1 MKKST
6 KYLKIF
12 CNLGYALAALLL
24 ICFLLP
30 KVLVF
35 FMPFVIGFIL
45 SLIANPV
52 VRFLEKKIKI
62 KRKYGTVL
70 IIVLVIAAVV
80 LLCYGV
86 IAALVIGIGG
96 FLDYL
101 PTMFSNAGIEIETA
115 IDSIQNMIWKV
126 PFFRNVD
133 IPEVGNRIQE
143 SLSSLV
149 IGADSPTITAIGGI
163 AKSIPNMLV
172 SAVMGLLATY
182 FFIADR
188 EKLMVYIRKITP
200 DSIEKNFNIIYGHF
214 KNVVGGYFKA
224 QFRIMGVVAL
234 ILFLGFL
241 ILRALYR
248 TSPFKK
254 FSYNSKFGSLE
265 SIVSVSPLYL
275 IKIV

>member
-1 MKKST
+1 M
-6 KYLKIF
+6 
-12 CNLGYALAALLL
+12 
-24 ICFLLP
+24 
-30 KVLVF
+30 
-35 FMPFVIGFIL
+35 
-45 SLIANPV
+45 
-52 VRFLEKKIKI
+52 
-62 KRKYGTVL
+62 L

-96 FLDYL
+96 FVDYL

-115 IDSIQNMIWKV
+115 IDSIQSVIWKI
-126 PFFRNVD
+126 PFLRNVD

-188 EKLMVYIRKITP
+188 ERLTELVTTHL
-200 DSIEKNFNIIYGHF
+200 S
-214 KNVVGGYFKA
+214 A
-224 QFRIMGVVAL
+224 
-234 ILFLGFL
+234 
-241 ILRALYR
+241 
-248 TSPFKK
+248 S
-254 FSYNSKFGSLE
+254 FG
-265 SIVSVSPLYL
+265 
-275 IKIV
+275 KRRC